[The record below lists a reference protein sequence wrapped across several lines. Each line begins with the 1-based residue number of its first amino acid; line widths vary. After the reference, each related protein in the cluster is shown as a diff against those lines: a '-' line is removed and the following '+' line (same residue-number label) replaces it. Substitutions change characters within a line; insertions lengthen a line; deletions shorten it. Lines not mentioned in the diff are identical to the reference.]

1 MEKISTKE
9 KILFAA
15 LDLFS
20 KYGYKATSTE
30 QIATAVGIKKPSLYD
45 HYKNKHDI
53 LDSLI
58 EKLTNEYNKGSIF
71 SNDIDS
77 SKLSTKYIIK
87 LVQEQAKFLIHN
99 ENIIKI
105 RRFLTIEQ
113 YRNPQICE
121 LQNKH
126 IYTNVLNYNK
136 SLIKVLIENNIL
148 VDKDIEIMASQFAFP
163 VTVWINLCDRYPES
177 EKEVMKKIGKHVS
190 QFMEIYK
197 KKGI

>member
-9 KILFAA
+9 RILYAA

-20 KYGYKATSTE
+20 KYGYEATSTE

-45 HYKNKHDI
+45 HYKNKQDI

-71 SNDIDS
+71 SNDVDS
-77 SKLSTKYIIK
+77 NKLSVKYITK
-87 LVQEQAKFLIHN
+87 LVQEQTKFLIHN
-99 ENIIKI
+99 ENIVKI

-163 VTVWINLCDRYPES
+163 VTSWINLCDRYPES

-190 QFMEIYK
+190 QFMDIYK
-197 KKGI
+197 K

>member
-20 KYGYKATSTE
+20 KYGYEATSTE

-45 HYKNKHDI
+45 HYKNKQDI

-77 SKLSTKYIIK
+77 SKLSTKYITK
-87 LVQEQAKFLIHN
+87 LVQEQTKFLIHN
-99 ENIIKI
+99 ENIVKI

-163 VTVWINLCDRYPES
+163 VTAWINLCDRYPES
-177 EKEVMKKIGKHVS
+177 EKEIMKKIGQHVS

-197 KKGI
+197 K

>member
-9 KILFAA
+9 RILYAA

-20 KYGYKATSTE
+20 KYGYEATSTE
-30 QIATAVGIKKPSLYD
+30 QIAKAVGIKKPSLYD
-45 HYKNKHDI
+45 HYKNKQDI

-58 EKLTNEYNKGSIF
+58 TKLTNEYNESSIF
-71 SNDIDS
+71 SSDIDA
-77 SKLSTKYIIK
+77 SKLSVKYITS
-87 LVQEQAKFLIHN
+87 LVQEQTKFLIHN
-99 ENIIKI
+99 ENIVKV

-113 YRNPQICE
+113 YRNPKICE
-121 LQNKH
+121 VQNKH
-126 IYTNVLNYNK
+126 IYTNVLDYNK
-136 SLIKVLIENNIL
+136 SLISALIENNIL

-163 VTVWINLCDRYPES
+163 VTAWINLCDRYPEK

-197 KKGI
+197 YGK